1 MDLERHLTT
10 LQYKL
15 EEERHNTQLLMNYP
29 YTDPDLL
36 KRSES
41 KHYINANTVR
51 IMMLEEQNILLR
63 QQYITD
69 AIENEECRE
78 TYFEVCKLTNLNSL
92 VLMLSCR

>member
-1 MDLERHLTT
+1 MHLERHLTT

-15 EEERHNTQLLMNYP
+15 EEERHNTQLLMDYP
-29 YTDPDLL
+29 YTDPHLL

-51 IMMLEEQNILLR
+51 IMMLEEQNTVLR

-69 AIENEECRE
+69 ENEECRE
-78 TYFEVCKLTNLNSL
+78 TYFEVCKLIIINSL